1 MDKTDPLQR
10 PDLDRYD
17 IDTAAVMFEQGQPM
31 DVAAIAA
38 ATQPWWN
45 RTLTPVNDAVVRLG
59 VLEGDFHWHK
69 HDDDDEFFFVLE
81 GRLDI
86 ELEDR
91 TVSLGPQQGVTIPKG
106 VMHLPHARG
115 RVVVLMV
122 ETAGV
127 VPTGS

>member
-1 MDKTDPLQR
+1 MTDAAA
-10 PDLDRYD
+10 YD
-17 IDTAAVMFEQGQPM
+17 IDTAVLFEAGEHI
-31 DVAAIAA
+31 DVGAIAA
-38 ATQPWWN
+38 AQAPWWN
-45 RTLTPVNDAVVRLG
+45 RTLTAVNDSVVRLG

-69 HDDDDEFFFVLE
+69 HDEEDEFFFVLE

-91 TVSLGPQQGVTIPKG
+91 TVSLGPQQGFTVPKG
-106 VMHLPHARG
+106 VMHFPHARG

-122 ETAGV
+122 EKGSV

>member
-1 MDKTDPLQR
+1 MSQADT
-10 PDLDRYD
+10 RYD
-17 IDTAAVMFEQGQPM
+17 IETDVLFAQGEHM
-31 DVAAIAA
+31 DIGNLAA

-45 RTLTPVNDAVVRLG
+45 RTLTEVNDAVVRLG

-69 HDDDDEFFFVLE
+69 HDGEDEFFFVLE

-91 TVSLGPQQGVTIPKG
+91 TVSLGPQQGFTVPKG
-106 VMHLPHARG
+106 VMHFPHARG

-122 ETAGV
+122 EKASV